1 MAAQKDLSPVFAGEW
16 KLPIEDETR
25 AALGKIDWKKEGLTL
40 KEVAVAVTPVWKSS
54 DAAPAAAAA
63 EGIP

>member
-1 MAAQKDLSPVFAGEW
+1 MEAA
-16 KLPIEDETR
+16 IEDETR

-40 KEVAVAVTPVWKSS
+40 KKVAVAVTPVWKSS

>member
-1 MAAQKDLSPVFAGEW
+1 MFAGEW